1 MALFDFLKN
10 KKQTSLSQYSEIHN
24 RLIDKLLTQ
33 VNAIKD
39 NNYSVPSFTRIQVYN
54 DLKSQDDQFIKSLIL
69 VCIERLNTIKQT
81 KGYQNYYGSNE
92 HFNAQ
97 VITTLI
103 SLLIRRKIE
112 YKDDELLEL
121 TIALTK
127 NLDKNSFD
135 SGIPFKPVLTKIE
148 VNIQKNGINK
158 SLKSALKELIINGK
172 YQQDYA
178 EFRTINE
185 RIEYLLNGSP
195 EISIDVSDVL
205 GKEMAKFLV
214 TIQKQ
219 KESDVFRDLINHFIQ
234 TEGKSI
240 PSDKWLKE
248 FRIFL
253 NALGKDV
260 LVTIFQD
267 WLNICIGKLEYIHKT
282 DSDNVFYLSE
292 VNHTFIKS
300 LIWASSQINDPDL
313 NNTIDNYGL
322 IAFKKFPGHGSLSVR
337 TGNACLYCFSILP
350 FKDGISRLTKFKMK
364 IKYPSVHKQIEKYI
378 DIVAKKEGYSKDQLE
393 ELAVPDFGI
402 VDNCLV
408 KSIEEYQAIIELKDV
423 NEVLIK
429 WESGGKTQVSIPS
442 KIKTDHKEE
451 LNSVKKL
458 VKEIQILLPVQKDR
472 IEQFYKK
479 DRTWKYTDWVASY
492 IEHPLTSVIAKKLI
506 WSFKNATNQAEG
518 IFLEGNIV
526 DVNNQTIDWLN
537 DEVMVQLWHPINC
550 SPENVLNWRTFL
562 NEHEII
568 QPFKQAYREIY
579 LVTPAEL
586 NTHSY
591 SNRFAAH
598 ILRQHQFTA
607 LCKQRGWQYTLMGTW
622 DSHNT
627 PEIQIPH
634 WDMKAEFYVDSDWD
648 DANANE
654 AGIFNYICTD
664 QVRFYK
670 GTELMNM
677 VDIPPIVF
685 SEIMRDVD
693 LFVGVTSIGNDVA
706 WQDSGNNQMDTYWRN
721 YSFGDLTESS
731 KIREEVLKRVV
742 PKLKIA
748 SQCSF
753 DGKYLIV
760 KGKLKTYKIHLGS
773 GNILMS
779 PNDQYLCIVASRNSK
794 GKETIFLPF
803 EGDAILSIIISK
815 AQLLAEDDKIK
826 DPTILSQLNK

>member
-10 KKQTSLSQYSEIHN
+10 KKQTSVSQYSEIHN
-24 RLIDKLLTQ
+24 RLIDKLLNQ

-39 NNYSVPSFTRIQVYN
+39 NNYSVPSFTGIQVYN

-69 VCIERLNTIKQT
+69 ACVERLNVIKQT
-81 KGYQNYYGSNE
+81 KGYQNYYGSKE
-92 HFNAQ
+92 HFNSQ

-103 SLLIRRKIE
+103 SLLVRRKIE
-112 YKDDELLEL
+112 YTDDELLEL
-121 TIALTK
+121 VFHTTK
-127 NLDKNSFD
+127 QLQKASFD
-135 SGIPFKPVLTKIE
+135 SGIPFKPILTKIE
-148 VNIQKNGINK
+148 TNIQKNGLSK
-158 SLKSALKELIINGK
+158 TLKSALRELIIDDG
-172 YQQDYA
+172 DYA
-178 EFRTINE
+178 SYADNRAINE
-185 RIEYLLNGSP
+185 RIEYLLQGSQ
-195 EISIDVSDVL
+195 EISVDNSDL
-205 GKEMAKFLV
+205 FGKAISDYFQTLENKE
-214 TIQKQ
+214 Q
-219 KESDVFRDLINHFIQ
+219 KELFSNLISMFIQ
-234 TEGKSI
+234 TEGKST

-248 FRIFL
+248 VKQIIEKI
-253 NALGKDV
+253 GV
-260 LVTIFQD
+260 EIITIKFED
-267 WLNICIGKLEYIHKT
+267 WIKICSYMLDYIHKNKDT
-282 DSDNVFYLSE
+282 RFIYLAE
-292 VNHTFIKS
+292 VNHNILKG
-300 LIWASSQINDPDL
+300 LIWSSSQLNDSGL
-313 NNTIDNYGL
+313 NSAIDEYGL
-322 IAFKKFPGHGSLSVR
+322 FAFKKLPEIGALSVR
-337 TGNACLYCFSILP
+337 TGNACIYCFSMLP
-350 FKDGISRLTKFKMK
+350 FKEGISRLTKFKMK

-378 DIVAKKEGYSKDQLE
+378 AIVAKKEGYSKDQLE

-402 VDNCLV
+402 VDNYLV
-408 KSIEEYQAIIELKDV
+408 KPIAEYQAIIELKDV
-423 NEVLIK
+423 NEVHLK

-442 KIKTDHKEE
+442 KLKSDYKEE
-451 LNSVKKL
+451 LNTVKKL
-458 VKEIQILLPVQKDR
+458 VKEIQTLLPVQKDR

-479 DRTWKYTDWVASY
+479 DRTWKYSDWVTSY

-506 WSFKNATNQAEG
+506 WSFKNATNQTEG

-526 DVNNQTIDWLN
+526 DVKNQTIDWLN
-537 DEVMVQLWHPINC
+537 DEVIVQLWHPINC

-562 NEHEII
+562 NEDEII

-586 NTHSY
+586 NTLSY

-677 VDIPPIVF
+677 EDIPPIIF

-706 WQDSGNNQMDTYWRN
+706 WQDSGNDQMDTYWRN

-815 AQLLAEDDKIK
+815 AQLLADDDKIN